1 MGIGKNLDI
10 NLGYTTTYLYSSTRV
25 YGEYNYNW
33 RGQNRPTNV
42 PSGNQPTM
50 IFPAINLR
58 DGADWQISVH
68 PIHIPILSLSIA
80 ISPYH
85 PISIMAMEAMAHS
98 HHSPCTYWNGDFSI

>member
-42 PSGNQPTM
+42 PAGNQPTM

-68 PIHIPILSLSIA
+68 PIHIPILSLSI
-80 ISPYH
+80 SPYH